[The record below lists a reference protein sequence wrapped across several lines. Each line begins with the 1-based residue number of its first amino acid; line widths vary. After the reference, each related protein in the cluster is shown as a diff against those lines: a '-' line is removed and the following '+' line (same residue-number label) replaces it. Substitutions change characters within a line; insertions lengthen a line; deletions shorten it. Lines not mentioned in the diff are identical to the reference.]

1 VEGGAKRVKQYEADY
16 IPTIRKQTFWVI
28 EAKSPTTVP
37 YPFDEKYLVQGLQ
50 YCIHPDIQAK
60 YLLISNGKNS
70 AVYDAHGSVFLG
82 REMYEPILEFNSSEL
97 PQYWA
102 EIFALLAVEKLRDR
116 IADDLKLIYDK
127 LSRSS
132 LDKTY
137 PARLLAQ
144 IGASVDENAKSIAR
158 HVSNLVVVG
167 MNNASAAWESEMAR
181 LNAGQVFQLM
191 ELPMH
196 AGITEASI
204 YVSKSLSS
212 GVPEMQIFSE
222 ATRDFEQQS
231 IFRKEQ
237 SFVVACI
244 LYQRTTEAALK
255 DACRVF
261 FERYKGGELPLIN
274 QVECVLLRLTRK
286 IAVLGIYPDMRK
298 QISKEL
304 ETAPEL
310 IRYVRPPTA
319 LDRTYAFELELHRRT
334 LQQIRQFTEAQLR
347 SMLTQLLE
355 TEEGIEDSFK
365 QARSQLS
372 GWERHLC
379 GFEGY
384 GVGGKHYSFKNMLH
398 NFGIEQRPDL
408 ATSSLGVSAV
418 NLN

>member
-1 VEGGAKRVKQYEADY
+1 
-16 IPTIRKQTFWVI
+16 
-28 EAKSPTTVP
+28 
-37 YPFDEKYLVQGLQ
+37 
-50 YCIHPDIQAK
+50 
-60 YLLISNGKNS
+60 
-70 AVYDAHGSVFLG
+70 
-82 REMYEPILEFNSSEL
+82 
-97 PQYWA
+97 
-102 EIFALLAVEKLRDR
+102 
-116 IADDLKLIYDK
+116 
-127 LSRSS
+127 
-132 LDKTY
+132 
-137 PARLLAQ
+137 
-144 IGASVDENAKSIAR
+144 
-158 HVSNLVVVG
+158 
-167 MNNASAAWESEMAR
+167 
-181 LNAGQVFQLM
+181 M